1 VKSYEKLLDAMA
13 HIGDTLPRFH
23 NYVEIFQNNDT
34 IKQVLCLF
42 YRDILDFNAT
52 VLNFFRRKSKFGG
65 AYTTPIPLLNIPS
78 EWRVFF
84 ESLWPLYAG
93 KFFVIRQNMER
104 HRLLLDNQATLSHIT
119 EAHAARVRAYREYED
134 TYEFQQRQDFA
145 TVKSSLNPQL
155 YDDELERLRVTCT
168 VESGKWLKRKESF
181 SLWSDTNNLLDR
193 LLWLEGIPGSGNFPP
208 CSLGVL

>member
-13 HIGDTLPRFH
+13 HVGDTLPRFH

-52 VLNFFRRKSKFGG
+52 VLDFFRRKSKFRV
-65 AYTTPIPLLNIPS
+65 AYTTPIPLLNIPL

-84 ESLWPLYAG
+84 ESLWPQYAG
-93 KFFVIRQNMER
+93 KFSVIRQNMER

-119 EAHAARVRAYREYED
+119 EAHAARVRAYREHED
-134 TYEFQQRQDFA
+134 AYEFQQRQDFA

-168 VESGKWLKRKESF
+168 VEAGEWLKRKEFF
-181 SLWSDTNNLLDR
+181 SLWSDPNNLLDR
-193 LLWLEGIPGSGNFPP
+193 LLWLEGIPGSGNFSP
-208 CSLGVL
+208 